1 MKILVTGSSGQL
13 GQEINKISTN
23 YNYDWYFTSSNNFDI
38 SKLNKINSNL
48 SEINPDIIINCSA
61 YTSVE
66 KAEKDYR
73 LANILNNKSVDL
85 ISKWT
90 YNNNCKLIHIST
102 NFVFNGISK
111 IPLKED
117 CETGPINIY
126 GKTKLDGDL
135 VCVANNPNS
144 IILRTSWL
152 YSSYGNNFVKNI
164 ISKIR
169 NNKEINVVNDE
180 YGSPT
185 YAANLANVIMQI
197 ISYKFWHPG
206 IYNFTDD
213 GDLSWYDFACEIRDL
228 IGINYL
234 INSISTKDYPSNV
247 KRPIYSVLDK
257 SKIKKTFNIHPQPF
271 RDALKACIKI
281 LTNEE

>member
-13 GQEINKISTN
+13 GQEINKISAN

-73 LANILNNKSVDL
+73 LANILNNKSVDI

-102 NFVFNGISK
+102 NFVFNGKSK

-247 KRPIYSVLDK
+247 KRPSYSVLDK
-257 SKIKKTFNIHPQPF
+257 SKIIKTFHIHPQPF
-271 RDALKACIKI
+271 KDALKACIKI

>member
-13 GQEINKISTN
+13 GMEINKISTN

-48 SEINPDIIINCSA
+48 SEINPDVIINCSA

-73 LANILNNKSVDL
+73 SANILNNKSVGL

-90 YNNNCKLIHIST
+90 NNNNCKLIHIST
-102 NFVFNGISK
+102 NFVFNGTSN

-117 CETGPINIY
+117 CETGPVNIY

-135 VCVANNPNS
+135 ACVTNNPNS

-169 NNKEINVVNDE
+169 NNEHINVVNDE

-185 YAANLANVIMQI
+185 YAANLANVIMKI
-197 ISYKFWHPG
+197 ISNKFWHPG

-213 GDLSWYDFACEIRDL
+213 GDLSWYNFA
-228 IGINYL
+228 
-234 INSISTKDYPSNV
+234 T
-247 KRPIYSVLDK
+247 
-257 SKIKKTFNIHPQPF
+257 
-271 RDALKACIKI
+271 
-281 LTNEE
+281 

>member
-1 MKILVTGSSGQL
+1 MRILVTGSSGQL
-13 GQEINKISTN
+13 GLEINKISTK

-38 SKLNKINSNL
+38 SRLNKINSTL
-48 SEINPDIIINCSA
+48 SKINPNIIINCSA

-66 KAEKDYR
+66 KAEKDF
-73 LANILNNKSVDL
+73 LSANILNNESVDL
-85 ISKWT
+85 ISKWA

-102 NFVFNGISK
+102 NFVFNGSSK
-111 IPLKED
+111 LPIKED
-117 CETGPINIY
+117 CETDPVNIY

-135 VCVANNPNS
+135 ACVANNPNS

-164 ISKIR
+164 IKKIR

-185 YAANLANVIMQI
+185 YALNLANAIMKI
-197 ISYKFWHPG
+197 INYKFWLPG

-213 GDLSWYDFACEIRDL
+213 GDLSWYDFACEIRNL
-228 IGINYL
+228 TGINYS

-247 KRPIYSVLDK
+247 KRPIYSILDK
-257 SKIKKTFNIHPQPF
+257 SKITSTYHIYPLPYREGLKK
-271 RDALKACIKI
+271 CIKI
-281 LTNEE
+281 LMNEE